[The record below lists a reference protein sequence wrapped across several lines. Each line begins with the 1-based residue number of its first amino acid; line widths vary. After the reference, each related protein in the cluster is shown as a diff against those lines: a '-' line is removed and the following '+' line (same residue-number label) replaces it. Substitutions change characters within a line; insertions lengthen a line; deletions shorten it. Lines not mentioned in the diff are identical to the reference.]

1 MNKVTFYFILLIAT
15 AALFSCSKDDPAPT
29 IVPPRDYAEQYKVD
43 IAVIEDYLKTYYITV
58 INNPGKT
65 DDQDVTITKIPDG
78 GTQRSIMS
86 YLNAATFPKLL
97 IRPVKLH
104 NVDYELYYLVLR
116 PGIGVYPT
124 NTDNILTSYK
134 GEYLSNETILGIS
147 SLKTTFFEEVKF
159 PQTMKDLS
167 GLDLLSQ
174 GFDLIKGWKEIFPQF
189 RTGTYTVNGDGTVSY
204 FDFGA
209 GVMFIPSGLA
219 YYNSGSVGIPAYAPL
234 VFSFKLYEIQR
245 LDHDNDGVIDFY
257 EDLDNDRYLPYFREL
272 VKGTAITDDTDK
284 DGNPDYLDIDD
295 DGDNYTTK
303 LEIKNPTTGLYY
315 SFADIPTCT
324 SGKKNYLDA
333 TCHP

>member
-1 MNKVTFYFILLIAT
+1 
-15 AALFSCSKDDPAPT
+15 
-29 IVPPRDYAEQYKVD
+29 
-43 IAVIEDYLKTYYITV
+43 
-58 INNPGKT
+58 
-65 DDQDVTITKIPDG
+65 
-78 GTQRSIMS
+78 
-86 YLNAATFPKLL
+86 
-97 IRPVKLH
+97 
-104 NVDYELYYLVLR
+104 
-116 PGIGVYPT
+116 
-124 NTDNILTSYK
+124 
-134 GEYLSNETILGIS
+134 
-147 SLKTTFFEEVKF
+147 
-159 PQTMKDLS
+159 
-167 GLDLLSQ
+167 
-174 GFDLIKGWKEIFPQF
+174 
-189 RTGTYTVNGDGTVSY
+189 
-204 FDFGA
+204 
-209 GVMFIPSGLA
+209 MFIPSGLA